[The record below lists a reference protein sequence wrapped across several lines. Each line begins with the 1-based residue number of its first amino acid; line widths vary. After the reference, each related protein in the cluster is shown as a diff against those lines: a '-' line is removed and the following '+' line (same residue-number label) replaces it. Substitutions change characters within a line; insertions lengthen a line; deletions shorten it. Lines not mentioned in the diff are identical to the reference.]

1 MEGRRKGN
9 LKDETNA
16 TLWAVIGEGG
26 GVASINLIR
35 ARVRVCENVPRQF
48 VAALVPTTLL
58 FSGVW
63 LIVSITRAQRAP
75 NEKVKSVSPVGW
87 WSIRAVSSS
96 FFQQWYNNKYSF
108 FSWNLSSIPTNVSIR
123 PSSTRSCHLI
133 LHNSSSFFFFLFR
146 RKRPSLSLSLS
157 L

>member
-16 TLWAVIGEGG
+16 TLRAVIGEGG

-96 FFQQWYNNKYSF
+96 FFQQWYNTSTASF
-108 FSWNLSSIPTNVSIR
+108 REIFRLFQPTIR

-146 RKRPSLSLSLS
+146 RKRPSLSLFLS

>member
-16 TLWAVIGEGG
+16 TLRAVIGEG

-58 FSGVW
+58 FSGV
-63 LIVSITRAQRAP
+63 
-75 NEKVKSVSPVGW
+75 
-87 WSIRAVSSS
+87 
-96 FFQQWYNNKYSF
+96 
-108 FSWNLSSIPTNVSIR
+108 
-123 PSSTRSCHLI
+123 
-133 LHNSSSFFFFLFR
+133 
-146 RKRPSLSLSLS
+146 
-157 L
+157 